1 MRRNAQRF
9 ILSANSMSEKPITLA
24 QIGCGYWGPNLLRNF
39 SANSSCHMKYVVD
52 VSPERRAYV
61 ENNFP
66 RTRAVPDLETALS
79 DEEVDAL
86 IIVTPAASHY
96 TLAKAALEHDKHVFV
111 EKPLANTTSL
121 ADELI
126 TLAAARKRI
135 LMAGHT
141 FLYNAAVRY
150 TKKLL
155 NDWELGQVYYI
166 YSQRLN
172 LGQVRSDVNA
182 WWNLAPHD
190 VSILLYLMKNELP
203 VSVSAVGVSY
213 IQPGIEDVV
222 FATLKWGSGVS
233 AHIHVSWL
241 DPGKVRKMTFV
252 GSSKMVVYDD
262 ISDDKIMV
270 LDKGVDRVPKI
281 GERMDYDQVNYQLVH
296 RMGDVWLPRISF
308 QEPLRV
314 EAAHFLECLRTG
326 EQPLSGPTH
335 ARAVVA
341 VLEAA
346 QTALIEGREVT
357 LTDVAASAA

>member
-1 MRRNAQRF
+1 MNQDHLV
-9 ILSANSMSEKPITLA
+9 IA

-39 SANSSCHMKYVVD
+39 SAQSLCWVKYVAD
-52 VSPERRAYV
+52 ERPERLSYV
-61 ENNFP
+61 KANYP
-66 RTRAVPDLETALS
+66 RTQVVNHIAEVLS
-79 DEEVDAL
+79 DPQVDAVV
-86 IIVTPAASHY
+86 IATPAATHY
-96 TLAKAALEHDKHVFV
+96 QLTKEVLLANKHVFV
-111 EKPLANTTSL
+111 EKPLATSTRH

-126 TLAAARKRI
+126 ALANARQRI

-150 TKKLL
+150 TKNLL
-155 NDWELGQVYYI
+155 DQGELGQVYYI

-203 VSVSAVGVSY
+203 ASVSAVGISY

-222 FATLKWGSGVS
+222 FATLKWPSGVT

-252 GSSKMVVYDD
+252 GSRKMVIYDD
-262 ISDDKIMV
+262 VGEDKIIV

-296 RMGDVWLPRISF
+296 RTGDVWLPRIAF
-308 QEPLRV
+308 QEPLKV
-314 EAAHFLECLRTG
+314 EARHFLDCLRTG
-326 EQPLSGPTH
+326 AEPLTGPKH
-335 ARAVVA
+335 ARDVVA
-341 VLEAA
+341 VLEAT
-346 QTALIEGREVT
+346 QTALETGRAVE
-357 LTDVAASAA
+357 LSDGRAASAA

>member
-1 MRRNAQRF
+1 MNQDQVV
-9 ILSANSMSEKPITLA
+9 IA

-39 SANSSCHMKYVVD
+39 SAQSLCWVKYVAD
-52 VSPERRAYV
+52 ERPERLSYV
-61 ENNFP
+61 KANYP
-66 RTRAVPDLETALS
+66 RTQVVNHIAEVLS
-79 DEEVDAL
+79 DPQVDAVV
-86 IIVTPAASHY
+86 IATPAATHY
-96 TLAKAALEHDKHVFV
+96 QLTKEVLLANKHVFV
-111 EKPLANTTSL
+111 EKPLATSTRH

-126 TLAAARKRI
+126 ALANARQRI

-141 FLYNAAVRY
+141 FLYNAAVSY

-155 NDWELGQVYYI
+155 DEKQLGQVYYI

-296 RMGDVWLPRISF
+296 RMGDVWLPRISL
-308 QEPLRV
+308 QEPLKV

>member
-1 MRRNAQRF
+1 MNQDQVV
-9 ILSANSMSEKPITLA
+9 IA

-39 SANSSCHMKYVVD
+39 SAQSLCWVKYVAD
-52 VSPERRAYV
+52 ERPERLSYV
-61 ENNFP
+61 KANYP
-66 RTRAVPDLETALS
+66 RTQVVNHIAEVLS
-79 DEEVDAL
+79 DPQVDAVV
-86 IIVTPAASHY
+86 IATPAATHY
-96 TLAKAALEHDKHVFV
+96 QLTKEVLLANKHVFV
-111 EKPLANTTSL
+111 EKPLATSTRH

-126 TLAAARKRI
+126 ALANARQRI

-155 NDWELGQVYYI
+155 DEKQLGQVYYI

-296 RMGDVWLPRISF
+296 RMGDVWLPRISL
-308 QEPLRV
+308 QEPLKV